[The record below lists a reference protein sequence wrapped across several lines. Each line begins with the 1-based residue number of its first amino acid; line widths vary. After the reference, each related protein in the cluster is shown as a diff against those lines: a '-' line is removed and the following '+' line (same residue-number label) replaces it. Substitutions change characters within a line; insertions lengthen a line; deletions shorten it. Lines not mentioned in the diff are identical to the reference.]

1 MKLSEQ
7 LRQDSNSGD
16 FGRGL
21 EGYAERA
28 EALEKD
34 SERLNF
40 LLNQTNFGRSKSPL
54 KAAFSFMRWCEKSVV
69 IAAIDESMA
78 QQ

>member
-21 EGYAERA
+21 EGYAEIA
-28 EALEKD
+28 AALEKD
-34 SERLNF
+34 SERLSF
-40 LLNQTNFGRSKSPL
+40 LLNQTNFKRDKSAL
-54 KAAFSFMRWCEKSVV
+54 KAAFSFMRWCDKAEL
-69 IAAIDESMA
+69 IEAIDESMA
-78 QQ
+78 QK